1 MSKNYR
7 SNFTR
12 FSSTLMTASLLTL
25 SALPFVVQATNG
37 YFPHGF
43 GTKSKGMAGAGGA
56 AFPQD
61 TTTAYS
67 NPAGMVKLGRRV
79 DGSLALFSPD
89 RSYTANDDFR
99 PDPNAPFAA
108 APIAPG
114 KEESDNKWF
123 LIPAFGVN
131 YDLDEKSSLAF
142 TLVGHGGM
150 NTEYPTATFQ
160 NFAPPA
166 NTALGDPNLGEPPF
180 VPVLPDAS
188 NNLNPNGIFSAS
200 EPTGVDLVQLGIGL
214 TYARQLTENHAV
226 GITPLF
232 AIQAFKA
239 EGLEPFTQIG
249 PDGQPQFSVAPDKL
263 TNNGYDYSYGGGIR
277 IGWLGDFMDRFSL
290 GVSYQSRLYMTKF
303 DDYKGLFAEGGD
315 FDIPAVLNLGAA
327 IKIMPK
333 LTLVID
339 YQRIYYGDIDALNN
353 SNDIDPLG
361 ANRLGS
367 DDGLGFGWD
376 DVDVYKIGLQYDYS
390 TTWSFRAGYSHGDQ
404 PFEGSQALFN
414 ILAPATIE
422 DHASLGLSYRFNQ
435 QSELSIAYTHAF
447 KNKIKG
453 QNIANTG
460 SQTGNV
466 EMDQNEFEIGLS
478 YQF

>member
-1 MSKNYR
+1 MHKNYK
-7 SNFTR
+7 SNLHHYLP
-12 FSSTLMTASLLTL
+12 TLTVAFLLVL
-25 SALPFVVQATNG
+25 SVLPAVVQATNG

-79 DGSLALFSPD
+79 DGSLSFFSPD
-89 RSYTANDDFR
+89 RSYTANDDFI
-99 PDPNAPFAA
+99 PDPNDPFAA
-108 APIAPG
+108 AQITPG
-114 KEESDNKWF
+114 KEESDNEWF
-123 LIPAFGVN
+123 VIPAFGIN
-131 YDLDEKSSLAF
+131 YKLDEQSSLAF
-142 TLVGHGGM
+142 TLVGQGGL
-150 NTEYPTATFQ
+150 NTEYPTATFE
-160 NFAPPA
+160 NFAFPPDFTQG
-166 NTALGDPNLGEPPF
+166 NPPVNF
-180 VPVLPDAS
+180 
-188 NNLNPNGIFSAS
+188 NPNGIFSAS
-200 EPTGVDLVQLGIGL
+200 EPTGADLAQLAFGL

-232 AIQAFKA
+232 AIQRFKA
-239 EGLEPFTQIG
+239 EGLEPFTQVG
-249 PDGQPQFSVAPDKL
+249 TNGQPLFSVAPDKL
-263 TNNGYDYSYGGGIR
+263 TNNGHDYSYGGGVR

-290 GVSYQSRLYMTKF
+290 GVSYQTKLYMTEF
-303 DDYKGLFAEGGD
+303 DDYKGLLADDGD

-339 YQRIYYGDIDALNN
+339 YQRIYYGDIDALSNP
-353 SNDIDPLG
+353 NDIDPVG
-361 ANRLGS
+361 PNRLGS

-376 DVDVYKIGLQYDYS
+376 DVDVYKIGLQYDYN
-390 TTWSFRAGYSHGDQ
+390 TIWSFRAGYSHGDE

-422 DHASLGLSYRFNQ
+422 DHASLGVSYRFNE
-435 QSELSIAYTHAF
+435 QSELSFAYTHAF

-453 QNIANTG
+453 QNTANTG

-466 EMDQNEFEIGLS
+466 EMDQNEFEIGFS